1 MSELFQNLV
10 TDKVEI
16 EKYPEDAGNVLQKI
30 VRAGLKRVL
39 GLANLLPATY
49 VESLLLFV
57 LNRGGDRYEGK
68 EWLGVLL
75 RLDNHLYAMQT
86 KASISYG
93 DGKHTK
99 HRHLDYHSFFVNR
112 ISANERVLD
121 IGCGHGAVAYSVAT
135 KTGAAVVGVDFEASS
150 IALAREWHQH
160 ETLEFREGDALELQ
174 DEAFDVV
181 VLSNVLEHIAYRDEF
196 LKRVQ
201 AVTGVQRFLIRV
213 PVFERDWRVPL
224 KAELGVEWRLDPTH
238 ETEFTLETFEE
249 ETRAGGLKIVYLES
263 RWGEIWAELAP
274 IDA

>member
-10 TDKVEI
+10 TDNVEI
-16 EKYPEDAGNVLQKI
+16 EKYPEDTGSALQKMI
-30 VRAGLKRVL
+30 RAGLKRIL
-39 GLANLLPATY
+39 GLVSLLPASY
-49 VESLLLFV
+49 VETIILETLHNLK
-57 LNRGGDRYEGK
+57 NRYEM
-68 EWLGVLL
+68 ETWLSVLL
-75 RLDNHLYAMQT
+75 RLDNLLYDLESE
-86 KASISYG
+86 ASINLG
-93 DGKHTK
+93 GGKHGK

-160 ETLEFREGDALELQ
+160 ESLEFREGDALELQ

-201 AVTGVQRFLIRV
+201 AVTGAQRFLIRV